1 MLKKVPIKKFVHY
14 TIILS
19 LEYGAGVRSN
29 LSLFSFSKLAAVHSN
44 QIKILLSIGNF
55 FKAFKVKFSLRRNL
69 EMERRLK
76 ALGFPNADSFNP
88 EGNYLLWTKY
98 CITL

>member
-1 MLKKVPIKKFVHY
+1 MLLETVTVTLALKFFFCPWYVLLSTRICVPSMLKKVPIKKFVHY

-44 QIKILLSIGNF
+44 QDFIKHWEF
-55 FKAFKVKFSLRRNL
+55 F
-69 EMERRLK
+69 
-76 ALGFPNADSFNP
+76 
-88 EGNYLLWTKY
+88 
-98 CITL
+98 